1 MFRINPVRWGSMLVL
16 LLAISQQ
23 TVQAQLMSVT
33 VTSVDGMMD
42 TAKYGL
48 TMAGKKDLADQLDS
62 LLEAFTQAKGL
73 KGIDRKKPMG
83 AYLKKFPTNPT
94 TPPLVLYVPITDEK
108 DFLDLLDTFNITPS
122 KPENGIRSVEIPFT
136 GQRAY
141 LLFKGNYAYVSLD
154 EEELKN
160 PVDPAKI
167 FARFPANALFHMHL
181 GLGDIPKEMKEKFL
195 AEVDKNIAK
204 DKAKKPEE
212 SDAEY
217 QFRLA
222 GMNYTRSALEHLVM
236 EAQGLSFSVL
246 LDKGQHLLSVDT
258 LLTATPG
265 SRLQLE
271 MQALNNSKSQF
282 AGVID
287 AAPASLIYHGA
298 LSDQVRKDLDT
309 FLDKVVKAAIADE
322 KSIMKKAIAEKIF
335 QVIEPTLKSKTYDV
349 AFSVRS
355 GGDKEPLTGLGALRV
370 VNGKQL
376 EELVKGLIVEMK
388 EKERKAIQIDA
399 DKIGDVNI
407 HLINIPTDDKGAK
420 EMVEAFGEAKIAIAF
435 HNEAIVVGLGKNS
448 VDEVKRVVSSI
459 NKTGGMNP
467 PPMQV
472 LVHVKP
478 FTRFSK
484 EAAVRKAFETIFTTP
499 GSDAIKFTMT
509 GGDQLRWKAEVSTQF
524 LKLIEASEKA
534 KGE

>member
-1 MFRINPVRWGSMLVL
+1 MLRINPVRWGCVLAL
-16 LLAISQQ
+16 LLAISLQ
-23 TVQAQLMSVT
+23 TAQAQLMSVT
-33 VTSVDGMMD
+33 VTSVDGIMD

-48 TMAGKKDLADQLDS
+48 TMAGKKELADQLDS
-62 LLEAFTQAKGL
+62 LLDAVTQAKGL

-83 AYLKKFPTNPT
+83 AYLNKFPTNHT
-94 TPPLVLYVPITDEK
+94 TPPLVVFVPITNET

-122 KPENGIRSVEIPFT
+122 KAEKGVRSVEIPLT

-154 EEELKN
+154 EDELKN
-160 PVDPAKI
+160 PMEPGKI
-167 FARFPANALFHMHL
+167 VANFPANALFHMHL
-181 GLGDIPKEMKEKFL
+181 GLSNIPKEMKEKFL
-195 AEVDKNIAK
+195 AEVDKSIAEEK
-204 DKAKKPEE
+204 GKKAEE
-212 SDAEY
+212 SDTEY
-217 QFRLA
+217 QFRVA

-246 LDKGQHLLSVDT
+246 LDKGQHLFSVDA
-258 LLTATPG
+258 LLTAKPG
-265 SRLQLE
+265 SRLQQE

-287 AAPASLIYHGA
+287 AAPASLVYHGA
-298 LSDQVRKDLDT
+298 LSDPVRKDLDT

-349 AFSVRS
+349 AFSVRG

-388 EKERKAIQIDA
+388 EKERKAIQVDA
-399 DKIGDVNI
+399 DKVGDVNI
-407 HLINIPTDDKGAK
+407 HVISIPADDKGAK
-420 EMVEAFGEAKIAIAF
+420 EIVETFGAAKIAIAF
-435 HNEAIVVGLGKNS
+435 HNDAIVVGLGKNS
-448 VDEVKRVVSSI
+448 VDEVKRVVTSI
-459 NKTGGMNP
+459 NKTDGTNP

-472 LVHVKP
+472 LVHAKP
-478 FTRFSK
+478 FARFSK

-509 GGDQLRWKAEVSTQF
+509 GGDQLRWRADVSTQF